1 MIKLKKNIPLIFILI
16 SIIAVL
22 IAAFIIEYNL
32 GHQPCKLCLYERIPY
47 FISALLIIKILFFNK
62 YERITLLALSI
73 IFFFSFLLSF
83 YHFGIEQGFF
93 NESLGCITNSSKDLT
108 KDQLLEQLNQ
118 NTIGCKNVTFRLLG
132 LSLATINYI
141 FSIILSAIFAVLFLK
156 YGKN

>member
-22 IAAFIIEYNL
+22 IDAFIIEYNL